1 MITPRSCFFIS
12 LAVLLSL
19 VASVKAQKD
28 KTLNQFYSFA
38 NYYSKGDFINA
49 KNCLIAL
56 TEQKEQLSE
65 EYLVALYNN
74 LGVINNLLGRY
85 DDALKY
91 LNLAEST
98 IGINKQSSPELA
110 NIYINKARIYG
121 IIKESRKAVDYLEQG
136 IKIYL
141 NVPKPD
147 KSIFYILSTA
157 YLNLGL
163 TYFENKNYKLALHYL
178 EKSKALKVRY
188 DLSEKAL
195 AFLNLAKTYVEIN
208 DKAKAQKYFLECI
221 ESFDREFGKD
231 YYRTSSVLFD
241 YGLFLR
247 SIGKNQEA
255 FEIHKKALSICLKN
269 YGEKHTFVSLAYK
282 HLGDHFFIQND
293 YNTALQYYQKSLI
306 AVVKNFSDTS
316 IYSNPSLDSVIFDIR
331 LLENLKRKAQ
341 ALELLSF
348 QQASQDKKQ
357 QVMVKGYETIDLAL
371 QLIGRI
377 RRGYLSSESRIYLA
391 ENEKETYI
399 FATHVA
405 QELYELTRNPEYLQR
420 MYSIACLSKSA
431 VLRNE
436 IAENEQRYRSG
447 IPDSLNTT
455 YSKLMVNIA
464 SYSKL
469 IQDELQRTKPDA
481 QKIDFW
487 KEALFGM
494 NRSKEKLDENIKG
507 FFPQHESLIQ
517 KTESASL
524 TEIQNRLKKDETLV
538 EYFLSNQ
545 YSKGKRELYTFII
558 TRNRLDFC
566 LTYLDSLF
574 AKHVE
579 FIKQGT
585 ITSQPINTSYK
596 SYTDALYS
604 MYEQL
609 VQPVESKL
617 AGNKLIIV
625 PDEEIAYLPFD
636 AFIREKADTSRASFE
651 DLKYLIYD
659 YTISYGY
666 ASSLIFRKERGGVKT
681 SRVYTFSP
689 DYKSFKKGVAVSLTA
704 LPGAAREIESIF
716 KWFDGDAY
724 SGGRATESNFK
735 RLIGQPAIFHLA
747 MHSQTDSANSKY
759 SYLIFDPQ
767 SDTIDDGKLY
777 NYEISMN
784 RIESPMVVLSACNTG
799 AGNLYHGEGL
809 MSLTRGFILAGASSV
824 VNTFWDAN
832 DGASADIM
840 RDFYYQLSK
849 GEEKD
854 VALRMAKLKYLKV
867 TPPVYLDPYYWAAYE
882 IMGDK
887 SPIKSKNTIYLL
899 LLGAVL
905 VISGVL
911 YFGYSKRFRRS

>member
-1 MITPRSCFFIS
+1 MFHRSVSCIALIFFLFSVHCIQAQRKSTPD
-12 LAVLLSL
+12 LL
-19 VASVKAQKD
+19 KD
-28 KTLNQFYSFA
+28 FKSSYS
-38 NYYSKGDFINA
+38 SGDFIKA
-49 KNCLIAL
+49 EKSLLEILESKDSLIND
-56 TEQKEQLSE
+56 
-65 EYLVALYNN
+65 YLIVVYNN
-74 LGVINNLLGRY
+74 LGVVNYTLGRY
-85 DDALKY
+85 DEALRYFDLAY
-91 LNLAEST
+91 LALGE
-98 IGINKQSSPELA
+98 GHQSSTKLA
-110 NIYINKARIYG
+110 DIYINKARIYG
-121 IIKESRKAVDYLEQG
+121 IVKEYDKAIEYIEQG

-141 NVPKPD
+141 GIKNPD
-147 KSIFYILSTA
+147 NTIYSRISSAYI
-157 YLNLGL
+157 NLGL
-163 TYFENKNYKLALHYL
+163 TYYKEKAYGKALEFL
-178 EKSKALKVRY
+178 EKSKSLKLKY
-188 DLSEKAL
+188 SL
-195 AFLNLAKTYVEIN
+195 AEIAFTYLNLAKTYVEIN

-221 ESFDREFGKD
+221 TSFNREFGHD
-231 YYRTSSVLFD
+231 YYRLVDVYFD

-269 YGEKHTFVSLAYK
+269 YGEKHTLVSLAYK
-282 HLGDHFFIQND
+282 LLGDHFFIKND
-293 YNTALQYYQKSLI
+293 YNTSLQYYQKSLI

-316 IYSNPSLDSVIFDIR
+316 IFSNPSLDSVIFDIR

-494 NRSKEKLDENIKG
+494 NRSKEKLDESIKG

-899 LLGAVL
+899 LLGAML